1 MLSGDMSVSRD
12 EARELAIIGALVALT
27 LRVAAGVVQAI
38 EEARGNFTLDT
49 LAGRFFAPVGS
60 TIGILALGAV
70 MVVVLSPTGSVTPGL
85 VTLTRRAAGVVMV
98 LGLAA
103 TFHTLAFGSP
113 NLLGSIWIALING
126 AAAATL
132 GGTAWWILRHFDPD
146 R

>member
-1 MLSGDMSVSRD
+1 MSVSRD

-27 LRVAAGVVQAI
+27 LRVSAGVVQAI
-38 EEARGNFTLDT
+38 EEATGNFTIDS
-49 LAGRFFAPVGS
+49 LAARFFAPVSS

-70 MVVVLSPTGSVTPGL
+70 MIVVLSPTGSVTPGL

-103 TFHTLAFGSP
+103 TFHTIAFGTPSI
-113 NLLGSIWIALING
+113 LTSIWITLING

-132 GGTAWWILRHFDPD
+132 GGTGWWVLRHFDPE